1 MWLGILEG
9 KIMPFESL
17 LRTMVIHYRMW
28 EKKNTVGCNK
38 DTETMKNTYKT
49 DSRTTIAGQ

>member
-9 KIMPFESL
+9 KLMPFESL

-38 DTETMKNTYKT
+38 DTETMKNTYIKQ
-49 DSRTTIAGQ
+49 IAEQR